1 MSVFFAPDFEQHL
14 THFQLNEDESKH
26 SVKVLRM
33 QVGAEIR
40 LINGRG
46 LEAICQIQDAQPKRV
61 YLQFFKRSNTPKR
74 LNCILQWRLQKTW
87 IALSGF

>member
-26 SVKVLRM
+26 CVKVLRM

-46 LEAICQIQDAQPKRV
+46 LEAICQIP
-61 YLQFFKRSNTPKR
+61 LFFQFGTFEHCLHLDTN
-74 LNCILQWRLQKTW
+74 LEIIFQY
-87 IALSGF
+87 